1 MLYSCTHVTTVGVKG
16 VNYARDRERKRFL
29 LNLHY
34 CLFVD
39 MGYLNLETTEKQN
52 KQTMK
57 YGKNIA

>member
-1 MLYSCTHVTTVGVKG
+1 MTTVGVKG
-16 VNYARDRERKRFL
+16 VNYARDREKKRFL

-39 MGYLNLETTEKQN
+39 IGYLNLETTEKQN